1 MCGLCGIF
9 DSRNSNLSSVVTLMS
24 NALFHRGIDDAGVWV
39 DEAHGLGLGHRR
51 LAIVDLSAAGH
62 QPMHSEC
69 NRFALVF
76 NGEIYNHFNLR
87 RKIDTELPSPY
98 AWKGHSDTET
108 LLVAL
113 INWGIEKTLQ
123 ELVGMFAFAF
133 WDKKNKVLSLAR
145 DRLGEKPLYYGWQDE
160 VLFFGSELKAIKA
173 APYFRPEVDRDALT
187 LLLRHNC
194 IPAPYSIY
202 KGISKLLPGHYIS
215 LPFIDISAA
224 KATHSKA
231 YWSVN
236 AVAAAG
242 LADPFLGTPAQ
253 ATDLLERQLTES
265 IGQQML
271 SEVPLGA
278 LLSGGVD
285 SSVVVALMQA
295 QSKQA
300 VSTFTIG
307 FDEGGY
313 DEAVHA
319 KAVAKHLGTQ
329 HSELY
334 VRPEEALP
342 IIQRLPSMYCEPFAD
357 SSQIP
362 TFLVN
367 QMASKQVKVVLSGD
381 GGDELF
387 GGYNRYL
394 SAKNVWEKMQ
404 RLPPVAR
411 RLSAQALKS
420 LSPTTWDR
428 LFAVAKPIL
437 PKRLHVNLPG
447 DKAHK
452 LAGVLNLSSGPEF
465 YLQLNS
471 HWTEPANIVIGGVEP
486 KTTFTDSAR
495 WPQTDC
501 FEHWMMA
508 MDAQTYMSDDILV
521 KVDRASMAC
530 SIEGRVPML
539 DHRVVEL
546 AWRLPL
552 DLKIRNGQGKWL
564 LREVLYRH
572 VPRELIERPKQGFGI
587 PLGAWLRGPLREW
600 AESFLSESRL
610 LKEGYFNP
618 GPIRKMWQEHL
629 DGSANW
635 QSQLWNILMFQTWL
649 DEQA

>member
-39 DEAHGLGLGHRR
+39 DDTHGLGLGHRR

-69 NRFALVF
+69 NGFALVF

-113 INWGIEKTLQ
+113 INWGIEKALQ

-145 DRLGEKPLYYGWQDE
+145 DRLGEKPLYYGWQGE

-215 LPFIDISAA
+215 LPLTDVSAA
-224 KATHSKA
+224 KATPSKA

-295 QSKQA
+295 QSRQA

-334 VRPEEALP
+334 VRPEDALP

-367 QMASKQVKVVLSGD
+367 QLASKHVKVVLSGD

-420 LSPTTWDR
+420 ISPTTWDR

-437 PKRLHVNLPG
+437 PKRLHVSLPG

-452 LAGVLNLSSGPEF
+452 LAGVLNLSSGSEF

-610 LKEGYFNP
+610 LKEGYFHP

-649 DEQA
+649 DEQT

>member
-1 MCGLCGIF
+1 
-9 DSRNSNLSSVVTLMS
+9 
-24 NALFHRGIDDAGVWV
+24 
-39 DEAHGLGLGHRR
+39 
-51 LAIVDLSAAGH
+51 
-62 QPMHSEC
+62 
-69 NRFALVF
+69 
-76 NGEIYNHFNLR
+76 
-87 RKIDTELPSPY
+87 
-98 AWKGHSDTET
+98 
-108 LLVAL
+108 
-113 INWGIEKTLQ
+113 
-123 ELVGMFAFAF
+123 
-133 WDKKNKVLSLAR
+133 
-145 DRLGEKPLYYGWQDE
+145 
-160 VLFFGSELKAIKA
+160 
-173 APYFRPEVDRDALT
+173 
-187 LLLRHNC
+187 
-194 IPAPYSIY
+194 
-202 KGISKLLPGHYIS
+202 
-215 LPFIDISAA
+215 
-224 KATHSKA
+224 
-231 YWSVN
+231 
-236 AVAAAG
+236 
-242 LADPFLGTPAQ
+242 
-253 ATDLLERQLTES
+253 
-265 IGQQML
+265 
-271 SEVPLGA
+271 
-278 LLSGGVD
+278 
-285 SSVVVALMQA
+285 
-295 QSKQA
+295 
-300 VSTFTIG
+300 
-307 FDEGGY
+307 
-313 DEAVHA
+313 
-319 KAVAKHLGTQ
+319 
-329 HSELY
+329 
-334 VRPEEALP
+334 
-342 IIQRLPSMYCEPFAD
+342 MYCEPFAD

-437 PKRLHVNLPG
+437 PKRLHVSLPG

>member
-1 MCGLCGIF
+1 MCGLCGVF
-9 DSRNSNLSSVVTLMS
+9 DSRNNDLSSVVTLMS
-24 NALFHRGIDDAGVWV
+24 DALFHRGPDDSGVWV
-39 DEAHGLGLGHRR
+39 DENHGLGMGHRR

-62 QPMHSEC
+62 QPMLSEC

-76 NGEIYNHFNLR
+76 NGEIYNHLDLR
-87 RKIDTELPSPY
+87 RKIDAELLSPHP
-98 AWKGHSDTET
+98 WKGHSDTET
-108 LLVAL
+108 LLVLL
-113 INWGIEKTLQ
+113 INWGLEKTLL
-123 ELVGMFAFAF
+123 ELVGMFAFAL
-133 WDKKNKVLSLAR
+133 WDKKNQVLSFAR
-145 DRLGEKPLYYGWQDE
+145 DRLGEKPLYYGWHND
-160 VLFFGSELKAIKA
+160 VLLFGSELKAIKA
-173 APYFRPEVDRDALT
+173 VPGFNLEIDRDALT
-187 LLLRHNC
+187 LLLRHSC

-202 KGISKLLPGHYIS
+202 KGIAKLLPGHYIS
-215 LPFIDISAA
+215 LPLKNITAA
-224 KATHSKA
+224 KATASQA

-242 LADPFLGTPAQ
+242 IADPFKGTAEQ
-253 ATDLLERQLTES
+253 ATDLLERQLSES

-285 SSVVVALMQA
+285 STIVVALMQA
-295 QSKQA
+295 QSKQP
-300 VSTFTIG
+300 VRTFTIG

-319 KAVAKHLGTQ
+319 KAVAQYLGTQ

-334 VRPEEALP
+334 VRPDDALAV
-342 IIQRLPSMYCEPFAD
+342 IQKLPTMYCEPFAD

-367 QMASKQVKVVLSGD
+367 QMASQQVKVVLSGD

-394 SAKNVWEKMQ
+394 SAKKVWEKMQ
-404 RLPPVAR
+404 RLPPIAR
-411 RLSAQALKS
+411 QLSAHALKT
-420 LSPTTWDR
+420 LSPTIWDR
-428 LFAVAKPIL
+428 LFAVAKPVL
-437 PKRLHVNLPG
+437 PKRLHVSMPG

-452 LAGVLNLSSGPEF
+452 LADVLNLSNGHEF

-471 HWTEPANIVIGGVEP
+471 QWSDPENIVIGGVEP
-486 KTTFTDSAR
+486 ATTFTDPAR
-495 WPQTDC
+495 WPQTNC

-521 KVDRASMAC
+521 KLDRASMAT

-546 AWRLPL
+546 AWRMPL

-600 AESFLSESRL
+600 ADCLLNESRL
-610 LKEGYFNP
+610 LREGYFHHE
-618 GPIRKMWQEHL
+618 PIRKMWREHL
-629 DGSANW
+629 NGSANW
-635 QSQLWNILMFQTWL
+635 QPQLWNILMFQAWL

>member
-24 NALFHRGIDDAGVWV
+24 NALIHRGIDDEGVWV
-39 DEAHGLGLGHRR
+39 DESHGLGLGHRR
-51 LAIVDLSAAGH
+51 LAIVDLSTAGH

-87 RKIDTELPSPY
+87 RKIDTELLSPY
-98 AWKGHSDTET
+98 TWKSHSDTET

-113 INWGIEKTLQ
+113 INWGIEKTLK

-145 DRLGEKPLYYGWQDE
+145 DRLGEKPLYYGWQGD

-173 APYFRPEVDRDALT
+173 VPYFRPEVDRDALT

-202 KGISKLLPGHYIS
+202 KGIAKLLPGHYIS
-215 LPFIDISAA
+215 IPLTDISAA
-224 KATHSKA
+224 KATASKA

-253 ATDLLERQLTES
+253 ATDLLESQLTQS

-334 VRPEEALP
+334 VRSDDALP
-342 IIQRLPSMYCEPFAD
+342 IIQKLPSMYCEPFAD

-367 QMASKQVKVVLSGD
+367 QMASKHVKVVLSGD

-411 RLSAQALKS
+411 RISARALKS

-428 LFAVAKPIL
+428 LFAAAKPIL
-437 PKRLHVNLPG
+437 PKRLHVSLPG

-471 HWTEPANIVIGGVEP
+471 HWTEPGNIVIGGVEP

-600 AESFLSESRL
+600 ADSLLNESRL
-610 LKEGYFNP
+610 LHEGYFHP
-618 GPIRKMWQEHL
+618 GPIRKMWLEHL
-629 DGSANW
+629 DGRANW
-635 QSQLWNILMFQTWL
+635 QPQLWNILMFQAWL